1 MTKPNNQNVSN
12 NGLSSQCDLPGL
24 EHREEMSATWM
35 ASKLPRR
42 RLFQAVLAVVISSGA
57 LIACG
62 GGSDSTPPVQTA
74 AFYSTWAA
82 SPQNYNEPFAGGTP
96 VAKSFN
102 NQTVRQIMYV
112 SAGGDQVRVRLSNAI
127 GTQPLT
133 INSTRIAESVGGAA
147 INAATD
153 TPVTFGSATSVTL
166 AAGAEVLSDPAPL
179 AVRPNSSLAVS
190 FYVQNPTPVVTVHSL
205 GRQNNYA
212 ASGNVVSAQ
221 ILPTTETNQFFA
233 WTTGLDVRRTDKP
246 KVIVTFGDSIT
257 DGFGSTVDANNRY
270 PNFLSRRLAS
280 DPSVGP
286 VSVVNAGIS
295 GNRWK
300 NDVIGPKG
308 EGRFERD
315 VLGQAGITHTLILL
329 GINDIGFSGA
339 FASGQEVSAA
349 EITAAIQSA
358 VDKAKAR
365 GVKALVATI
374 TPFKGTIFPG
384 YYSNAGEAKR
394 VAVNTF
400 IRNNRSIDGVVDFEA
415 ALKNPADPGTI
426 APQFD
431 LGDHLHPNDAGY
443 AAMANAFNGALLN

>member
-1 MTKPNNQNVSN
+1 MTKSSN
-12 NGLSSQCDLPGL
+12 THIDNPGADAQCDPHGDGYPMIRSTPG
-24 EHREEMSATWM
+24 M
-35 ASKLPRR
+35 APTPPRR
-42 RLFQAVLAVVISSGA
+42 RLFRAALAVVISSGV
-57 LIACG
+57 LLACG
-62 GGSDSTPPVQTA
+62 GGSDSPPQTQTA
-74 AFYSTWAA
+74 AFFSTWSA

-96 VAKSFN
+96 VAKSFS

-112 SAGGDQVRVRLSNAI
+112 SIGGDQVRVRLSNAL
-127 GTQPLT
+127 GSQPLT
-133 INSTRIAESVGGAA
+133 VNSTRIAESVGGAA
-147 INAATD
+147 INPATD
-153 TPVTFGSATSVTL
+153 TPVTFGSSTSVTL
-166 AAGAEVLSDPAPL
+166 AAGTEILSDPAPL

-190 FYVQNPTPVVTVHSL
+190 FFVQNPTPVITVHSL

-212 ASGNVVSAQ
+212 ASGNKVSAQ
-221 ILPTTETNQFFA
+221 ALPVTETNQFYT

-246 KVIVTFGDSIT
+246 KVLVTFGDSIT
-257 DGFGSTVDANNRY
+257 DGFGSSVDANNRY

-280 DPSVGP
+280 DTTIGP

-329 GINDIGFSGA
+329 GINDIGFSGS
-339 FASGQEVSAA
+339 FAPGQEVSAA
-349 EITAAIQSA
+349 DLTAAIQAA
-358 VDKAKAR
+358 VDRAKAR
-365 GVKALVATI
+365 GVKALVATL

-384 YYSNAGEAKR
+384 YYSDAGEAKR

-415 ALKNPADPGTI
+415 AVRNPADPATI

-443 AAMANAFNGALLN
+443 AAMANAFNVALLN

>member
-1 MTKPNNQNVSN
+1 MTNIYNIHIDNPR
-12 NGLSSQCDLPGL
+12 GHLPSDPHADWCPIVALTPG
-24 EHREEMSATWM
+24 ATPTP
-35 ASKLPRR
+35 PRR
-42 RLFQAVLAVVISSGA
+42 RLFRAALAIVISSGA
-57 LIACG
+57 LLACG
-62 GGSDSTPPVQTA
+62 GGSDSPPLIQTA
-74 AFYSTWAA
+74 AFFSTWAA
-82 SPQNYNEPFAGGTP
+82 SPQNYNEPFAGGVP

-112 SAGGDQVRVRLSNAI
+112 SIGGDQVRVRLSNAL

-133 INSTRIAESVGGAA
+133 VNSTRIAESVGGAA
-147 INAATD
+147 INSATD

-166 AAGAEVLSDPAPL
+166 AAGTEVLSDPAPL

-190 FYVQNPTPVVTVHSL
+190 FYIQNPTPVVTVHSL

-221 ILPTTETNQFFA
+221 VLPVTETNQFYA

-246 KVIVTFGDSIT
+246 KVVVTFGDSIT
-257 DGFGSTVDANNRY
+257 DGFGSSVDANNRY
-270 PNFLSRRLAS
+270 PNFLSRRLAN
-280 DPSVGP
+280 DPLLGP

-300 NDVIGPKG
+300 NNVIGPKG
-308 EGRFERD
+308 EGRFESD

-329 GINDIGFSGA
+329 GINDIGFSGS
-339 FASGQEVSAA
+339 FALGQEVSAA
-349 EITAAIQSA
+349 ELTAAIQAA

-365 GVKALVATI
+365 GIKALVATI
-374 TPFKGTIFPG
+374 TPFKGTVFPG
-384 YYSNAGEAKR
+384 YYSDAGEAKR

-415 ALKNPADPGTI
+415 AIRNPADPTAI

-431 LGDHLHPNDAGY
+431 LGDRLHPNDAGY
-443 AAMANAFNGALLN
+443 QAMANAFNTALLN

>member
-1 MTKPNNQNVSN
+1 MKKPTNQ
-12 NGLSSQCDLPGL
+12 GL
-24 EHREEMSATWM
+24 ENIGPVDYSDPNCDGYGEAGPKRPTP
-35 ASKLPRR
+35 PRR
-42 RLFQAVLAVVISSGA
+42 QLLRTVLAAFITSSA
-57 LIACG
+57 LLACG
-62 GGSDSTPPVQTA
+62 GGDSDTPTTA
-74 AFYSTWAA
+74 FFSTWAA
-82 SPQNYNEPFAGGTP
+82 SAQNYNEPFAGSTP
-96 VAKSFN
+96 TAKSFN

-112 SAGGDQVRVRLSNAI
+112 SVGGDQVRVRLSNAI

-133 INSTRIAESVGGAA
+133 INSTRIAESAGGAA

-153 TPVTFGSATSVTL
+153 TPVTFGNATSVTL

-179 AVRPNSSLAVS
+179 VVKPNSNLAVS
-190 FYVQNPTPVVTVHSL
+190 FYIQNSTPLVTVHSL

-212 ASGNVVSAQ
+212 ASGNVVSSQ
-221 ILPTTETNQFFA
+221 VLPTTETNQFYA

-246 KVIVTFGDSIT
+246 KVVVTFGDSIT
-257 DGFGSTVDANNRY
+257 DGFGSTVDSNNRY
-270 PNFLSRRLAS
+270 PNYLSRRLATDLS
-280 DPSVGP
+280 LGP

-308 EGRFERD
+308 EGRFEHD
-315 VLGQAGITHTLILL
+315 VLGQAGITHTVILL
-329 GINDIGFSGA
+329 GINDIGFSGS
-339 FASGQEVSAA
+339 FAPGQEVTVAQL
-349 EITAAIQSA
+349 TGAIQTA
-358 VDKAKAR
+358 VDKARAR

-384 YYSNAGEAKR
+384 YYSDAGEAKR

-400 IRNNRSIDGVVDFEA
+400 IRNNPNIDGVVDFEA
-415 ALKNPADPGTI
+415 AVRDPADPTVI

-443 AAMANAFNGALLN
+443 AAMANAFNVALLR